1 MPVSTLNPKSYSWPH
16 PFPEQVAKNGTHWI
30 PRGIQNRRE
39 QPDGQESWKKM
50 HHIHALAWVKR
61 TAGKC
66 HYNKQKHT
74 KKHKYTQAC
83 KFHPLPGFFLYPRL
97 QIILHVQFAV
107 NQALL
112 NNPDMC
118 GAENQPT
125 SNDEMSL
132 GWWRERQTH
141 LPGSEAACCPLPP
154 AHMQRCEHRSQ
165 KPPVFKGSFGWQGA
179 RGFTDRLS
187 HKLSG
192 FFRETIRP
200 LFACVTEHIKD
211 TEDEPDA
218 GCTDLTEWW
227 VYTFRILFCWG
238 GGKLNVNNQGLKVPE
253 MWQFLA
259 AILIFAFIYWREKN
273 CHTRGKLGRGRK
285 IRSAA
290 VYFATVLFLYYY
302 HYSQSIFWRYLYFQS
317 GFSPLR
323 LRLRFPFYPVGEAG
337 LMITA
342 QRPLGIYRSLYP
354 VNDTD
359 KSGPSEAPAGCGDA
373 QELIIP
379 NLKLQLW
386 VISTPEEIHHTR
398 TTKK

>member
-1 MPVSTLNPKSYSWPH
+1 
-16 PFPEQVAKNGTHWI
+16 
-30 PRGIQNRRE
+30 
-39 QPDGQESWKKM
+39 
-50 HHIHALAWVKR
+50 
-61 TAGKC
+61 
-66 HYNKQKHT
+66 
-74 KKHKYTQAC
+74 
-83 KFHPLPGFFLYPRL
+83 
-97 QIILHVQFAV
+97 
-107 NQALL
+107 
-112 NNPDMC
+112 MC

-132 GWWRERQTH
+132 EWWRERQTH
-141 LPGSEAACCPLPP
+141 LPGSEAACCPLPL

-165 KPPVFKGSFGWQGA
+165 KPPLFKGSFGWQGA

-238 GGKLNVNNQGLKVPE
+238 GKSL
-253 MWQFLA
+253 MWIIRGWKFQKCDSFWQQFSSLH
-259 AILIFAFIYWREKN
+259 LFIEGRKN

-290 VYFATVLFLYYY
+290 VYFATVLFLYCY
-302 HYSQSIFWRYLYFQS
+302 HYSQSIFWRYLYFQAE
-317 GFSPLR
+317 FSPLR
-323 LRLRFPFYPVGEAG
+323 LRLLFPFYTVGEAG

-342 QRPLGIYRSLYP
+342 QRPLGIYRSPYP

-379 NLKLQLW
+379 NFKLKLW
-386 VISTPEEIHHTR
+386 VISTPEEIHHTQ